1 MPSTSG
7 CVKKVACSSSVGQ
20 PFTNKCWAS
29 PLNWGCCL
37 RGWSLVTGTTSS
49 LLSLHAAWLTS
60 LEAGGVASL
69 DVLLGADTDH
79 EGGNIDS
86 LLADSDVLLEDHDTG
101 VMDWV
106 SEVTLLDEGLQS
118 ALQELGGSQTEHVI
132 ELALV
137 VLEESESDHSADEG
151 LTY

>member
-1 MPSTSG
+1 M
-7 CVKKVACSSSVGQ
+7 
-20 PFTNKCWAS
+20 
-29 PLNWGCCL
+29 
-37 RGWSLVTGTTSS
+37 
-49 LLSLHAAWLTS
+49 
-60 LEAGGVASL
+60 VASL
-69 DVLLGADTDH
+69 DVLLGAHTHH

-86 LLADSDVLLEDHDTG
+86 LLADSDMLLEDHDTG
-101 VMDWV
+101 VMDGV

-118 ALQELGGSQTEHVI
+118 TLQELGRSQTEHVI